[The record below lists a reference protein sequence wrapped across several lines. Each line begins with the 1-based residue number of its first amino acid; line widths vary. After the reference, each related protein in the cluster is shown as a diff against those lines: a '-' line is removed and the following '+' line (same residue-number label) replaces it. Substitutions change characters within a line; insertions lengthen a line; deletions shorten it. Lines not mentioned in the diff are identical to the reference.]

1 MGPVLLVSDIH
12 KVNNLSRSNSIERSS
27 PAISH
32 KNFPARHIATRY
44 LTISNNYRMPPE
56 DWKSHTYPTTSWKNR
71 MSLHPTKGKQHPDD
85 LFPTRYREHSCLT
98 HLPDDAND
106 YQFST
111 KILFR
116 SIHNSLIRVQP
127 EQTNFRTDTI

>member
-1 MGPVLLVSDIH
+1 
-12 KVNNLSRSNSIERSS
+12 
-27 PAISH
+27 
-32 KNFPARHIATRY
+32 
-44 LTISNNYRMPPE
+44 MPPE

-106 YQFST
+106 LPVLDEDSVPVHSQLLDSGT
-111 KILFR
+111 
-116 SIHNSLIRVQP
+116 
-127 EQTNFRTDTI
+127 T